1 MTRRKYIDWRAGGA
15 LAALLL
21 FNAEPAARAYQQAGG
36 SGHQHPPSS
45 GQGHEAH
52 HKGVNERGDKVMGFS
67 HEKTAHH
74 FRLKPE
80 GGVIEVETKD
90 AADTVSRDQ
99 IRTHLQHIA
108 KKFAAGDFTAPMLIH
123 AKTPLGVAVM
133 KQRKAAIKYD
143 VEETPQGARV
153 RISTANAKARAAIH
167 QFLRFQI
174 SDHQTGDSGE
184 IERTR

>member
-1 MTRRKYIDWRAGGA
+1 MTQRNQIGWCAGVA
-15 LAALLL
+15 LATLLL
-21 FNAEPAARAYQQAGG
+21 FNAQPAAKAYQQA
-36 SGHQHPPSS
+36 GHQHPPSS

-52 HKGVNERGDKVMGFS
+52 HAGVNERGDKVMGFS

-74 FRLKPE
+74 FRLKPD

-90 AADTVSRDQ
+90 AADTASRDQ

-174 SDHQTGDSGE
+174 SDHQTGDSTE
-184 IERTR
+184 IEKTP